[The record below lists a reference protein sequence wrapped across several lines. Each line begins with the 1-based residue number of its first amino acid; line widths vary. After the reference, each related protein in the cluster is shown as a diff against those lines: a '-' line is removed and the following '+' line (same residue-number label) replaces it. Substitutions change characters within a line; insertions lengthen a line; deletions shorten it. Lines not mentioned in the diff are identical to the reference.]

1 MLSRSVRRIVIAA
14 LATVA
19 VAAATPRPAAA
30 QNAAGYVV
38 FDGLSETVQYSG
50 NVIIL
55 SGTIRNLC
63 TASLPSG
70 ATLEFRFDGV
80 PFASFGITALA
91 NGQEQQFSVYST
103 LPSNL
108 PAPKR
113 NVTSLDFAIVLPKQ
127 NRFDLRG
134 EDRTSPCLVSLAPG
148 TPSH

>member
-1 MLSRSVRRIVIAA
+1 MLSRTVSRIAVAAIAA
-14 LATVA
+14 LAVGTTA
-19 VAAATPRPAAA
+19 PRPAAA

-38 FDGLSETVQYSG
+38 FDGFTETVQYSG

-55 SGTIRNLC
+55 AGTIRNLC
-63 TASLPSG
+63 TASLPNG
-70 ATLEFRFDGV
+70 AALEFRFDGT

-134 EDRTSPCLVSLAPG
+134 EEKTSPCLVSLAPG